1 MKSIIICEGET
12 DFTLL
17 QYFMIKTNG
26 WADSGNI
33 TFRPNIVGIRSRD
46 FIKDSNI
53 LTIISANGCAN
64 IKEVFSSVIKA
75 NENVI
80 SEDKKYSKVCIV
92 TDNDEDGTEAKI
104 ISDLNSVVGCK

>member
-80 SEDKKYSKVCIV
+80 
-92 TDNDEDGTEAKI
+92 
-104 ISDLNSVVGCK
+104 